1 MVVVKGENV
10 TTNGDDVVSLEDE
23 SFVELVRQISAIKVL
38 DLM

>member
-1 MVVVKGENV
+1 VVVVKGENV
-10 TTNGDDVVSLEDE
+10 TTNGDDVVALKDE